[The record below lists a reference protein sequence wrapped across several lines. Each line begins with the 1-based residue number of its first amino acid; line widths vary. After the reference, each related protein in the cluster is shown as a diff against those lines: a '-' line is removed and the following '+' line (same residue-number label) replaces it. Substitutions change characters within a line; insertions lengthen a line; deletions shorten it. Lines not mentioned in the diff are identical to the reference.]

1 MSDKYDIAAV
11 ALIVKQTNYTD
22 KEAQMKLEQWEGN
35 YINVIKEYLN
45 PNFNKK
51 KKEKETRRVN
61 QQMMYEIRNFM
72 DDANMQFLNRKKK
85 EEKKQE
91 YIKKVYKQFLDTKK
105 LYPDCVFN
113 PPSILT
119 CNVECK
125 NPMCPGYLDKNKK
138 YQKA

>member
-51 KKEKETRRVN
+51 KK
-61 QQMMYEIRNFM
+61 
-72 DDANMQFLNRKKK
+72 RK
-85 EEKKQE
+85 
-91 YIKKVYKQFLDTKK
+91 
-105 LYPDCVFN
+105 
-113 PPSILT
+113 
-119 CNVECK
+119 
-125 NPMCPGYLDKNKK
+125 GNKK
-138 YQKA
+138 CKSTNDV